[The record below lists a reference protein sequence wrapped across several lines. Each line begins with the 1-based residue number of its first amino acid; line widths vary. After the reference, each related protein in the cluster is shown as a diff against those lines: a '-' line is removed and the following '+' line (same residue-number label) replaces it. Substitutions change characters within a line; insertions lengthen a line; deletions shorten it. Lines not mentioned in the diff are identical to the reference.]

1 MVVTELPTAP
11 LLLLEEQNGTVS
23 LCSCISLHPRPDI
36 TVTDTEHALTSSQT
50 QPTQFFFF
58 FFVTF
63 PWKRKSQCVGGI
75 PKGSIIC
82 PDQQV

>member
-50 QPTQFFFF
+50 QPTCFFL
-58 FFVTF
+58 TF

-75 PKGSIIC
+75 PEGSISC